1 MAEDPEAI
9 EWYVTDGDSE
19 PRGPLLPAQLREL
32 HASGGLAGLHFSSAG
47 FSKWLPL
54 EVVADA
60 LGIELSV
67 EPPLVS
73 PRRRGEPVGDEL
85 HSTADDAVW
94 DLLFDSRDTQW
105 VRSYAPSLMPALAA
119 AVAAAREVGDVAAA
133 DPLLF
138 VASQLLRQRAKQEW
152 QRDSSPTKYRR
163 AAAAAQ
169 PPKHAS
175 AAVEIVASLGVD
187 AAVAP
192 ALFLSDEPRQTA
204 LTLTR
209 VECTER
215 LRLAGME
222 GSSATVWAGL
232 SALQRASPSPAA
244 KIGERPPTP
253 PPPDERRG
261 NDLSPLFDAV
271 ADDEAARAAV
281 ATAEIAAALPQRL
294 QSADPAERRAAL
306 NAAANLDPALLAD
319 YAADVAACVGSDDD
333 LSVRIAAID
342 ALGCLPR
349 DALASHTDLLVWALE
364 DDDAGTRHASLDA
377 LCGLGAA
384 ALASLA
390 PKLLVLL
397 RHSEPGVREV
407 ALLAFRRAD
416 ADALANHADTVI
428 DRLGDSHP
436 HVRVA
441 ALHALAALAPAALRA
456 HASDV
461 MRLGKSSAEGRR
473 AAARV
478 QAELIERVRLCSD
491 DAWEAVRE
499 AATEAAGAIGRS
511 LPSELG
517 STVHVSEVG

>member
-1 MAEDPEAI
+1 MRPP
-9 EWYVTDGDSE
+9 TRCL
-19 PRGPLLPAQLREL
+19 RGVAAAQAARQTGVAARL
-32 HASGGLAGLHFSSAG
+32 
-47 FSKWLPL
+47 
-54 EVVADA
+54 VADKVPA
-60 LGIELSV
+60 
-67 EPPLVS
+67 
-73 PRRRGEPVGDEL
+73 RRRG
-85 HSTADDAVW
+85 
-94 DLLFDSRDTQW
+94 
-105 VRSYAPSLMPALAA
+105 
-119 AVAAAREVGDVAAA
+119 
-133 DPLLF
+133 
-138 VASQLLRQRAKQEW
+138 
-152 QRDSSPTKYRR
+152 R
-163 AAAAAQ
+163 AAAQARV
-169 PPKHAS
+169 

-222 GSSATVWAGL
+222 GLSATVWAG

-261 NDLSPLFDAV
+261 NDLSLLFDAV

-319 YAADVAACVGSDDD
+319 YAADVAACVVSDDD

-416 ADALANHADTVI
+416 ADALAQHADLVI

-461 MRLGKSSAEGRR
+461 TRLGKSSAEGRR

-478 QAELIERVRLCSD
+478 QAELIDGCACAPTTLGRGARGGDRGGGRDRL
-491 DAWEAVRE
+491 
-499 AATEAAGAIGRS
+499 AACRASSGR
-511 LPSELG
+511 PS
-517 STVHVSEVG
+517 T

>member
-32 HASGGLAGLHFSSAG
+32 HASGGLAGPLHFSSAG

-60 LGIELSV
+60 LGIEL

-85 HSTADDAVW
+85 LSPSDDAVW

-209 VECTER
+209 
-215 LRLAGME
+215 
-222 GSSATVWAGL
+222 GSV
-232 SALQRASPSPAA
+232 
-244 KIGERPPTP
+244 
-253 PPPDERRG
+253 
-261 NDLSPLFDAV
+261 
-271 ADDEAARAAV
+271 
-281 ATAEIAAALPQRL
+281 
-294 QSADPAERRAAL
+294 
-306 NAAANLDPALLAD
+306 
-319 YAADVAACVGSDDD
+319 
-333 LSVRIAAID
+333 
-342 ALGCLPR
+342 
-349 DALASHTDLLVWALE
+349 LVV
-364 DDDAGTRHASLDA
+364 
-377 LCGLGAA
+377 
-384 ALASLA
+384 
-390 PKLLVLL
+390 LV
-397 RHSEPGVREV
+397 PG
-407 ALLAFRRAD
+407 
-416 ADALANHADTVI
+416 
-428 DRLGDSHP
+428 
-436 HVRVA
+436 
-441 ALHALAALAPAALRA
+441 
-456 HASDV
+456 
-461 MRLGKSSAEGRR
+461 
-473 AAARV
+473 
-478 QAELIERVRLCSD
+478 
-491 DAWEAVRE
+491 
-499 AATEAAGAIGRS
+499 
-511 LPSELG
+511 PSELCRL
-517 STVHVSEVG
+517 STDGAILRESAVTGPNF

>member
-32 HASGGLAGLHFSSAG
+32 HASGGLAGLHYFSSAG

-60 LGIELSV
+60 LGIELTI

-73 PRRRGEPVGDEL
+73 PRRRGEPVEDEL
-85 HSTADDAVW
+85 HSTADAAVW

-163 AAAAAQ
+163 AAEAAQ

-222 GSSATVWAGL
+222 GLSATVWAGL

-271 ADDEAARAAV
+271 AADEAARAAV

-319 YAADVAACVGSDDD
+319 YAADVAACVGADDD
-333 LSVRIAAID
+333 LSSGSQRSTRWAACHATLSRRTRICWCGRWRTTTLAHATLRSTRCAAS
-342 ALGCLPR
+342 APPR
-349 DALASHTDLLVWALE
+349 SRRWHRSCSCYCATQSPASARWRSSPSAARTQTPSPTTPTRSSTASATRTHTS
-364 DDDAGTRHASLDA
+364 ASLRCTLWRRSRPPRSA
-377 LCGLGAA
+377 HTPPTSCAW
-384 ALASLA
+384 ASRA
-390 PKLLVLL
+390 P
-397 RHSEPGVREV
+397 
-407 ALLAFRRAD
+407 
-416 ADALANHADTVI
+416 
-428 DRLGDSHP
+428 
-436 HVRVA
+436 
-441 ALHALAALAPAALRA
+441 
-456 HASDV
+456 
-461 MRLGKSSAEGRR
+461 R
-473 AAARV
+473 AAAPPR
-478 QAELIERVRLCSD
+478 ACK
-491 DAWEAVRE
+491 
-499 AATEAAGAIGRS
+499 RS
-511 LPSELG
+511 
-517 STVHVSEVG
+517 